1 MPDVNPE
8 MSTPH
13 PQGAAIASGSNAV
26 SDRAAKL
33 PEADLKRETRRSP
46 FKVPDS
52 KSIIVLSERK
62 GRKEE
67 MHKFLALPI
76 DEKTSR
82 DARMVAML
90 RQELGEQEE
99 EEMKNLRQV
108 KSRTVLHQQ
117 TAIRSERKRAMMEQN
132 QIPKESKHDLLAM
145 ERQKAVLEYSLN
157 RKRSEI
163 EEMDKAIMKE
173 EEEQR
178 RLEEFLET
186 EKLRIKEILRERE
199 KKLVEARAFFERE
212 SKARQE
218 KSAAIKKLT
227 AEIGAVTSEF
237 AKQQEVL
244 IEYTRCRDLLWE
256 LSPPEWKEAQKAK
269 ALKVP
274 SPENNDLQSEVSDP
288 GRELPSSGG
297 AGPSSACRDTLST
310 NTELDR
316 DDSEYED
323 EPEMYFTDPQQLLD
337 LVEDLTCKNLTLI
350 QNSARVEE
358 TAKGLRHTMEE
369 TTQEIENEDKH
380 LTLQIE
386 DISTK
391 INEEKARGNKLK
403 QLVDLHVLLKKEDQ
417 DVMWDALVVKVAE
430 VHRSCVGD
438 RISNLSALQ
447 KVANI
452 EKRLVTL
459 LQDLE
464 NVDKE
469 SLEKM
474 RKIKD
479 SEKRSRER
487 EEKLREQEEKQKERM
502 KRNLERST
510 ADSKKVSG
518 RKLMPRSKPFAQKV
532 KVRNV
537 DNTPAEDEMHSYLFT
552 SDD

>member
-1 MPDVNPE
+1 
-8 MSTPH
+8 
-13 PQGAAIASGSNAV
+13 
-26 SDRAAKL
+26 
-33 PEADLKRETRRSP
+33 
-46 FKVPDS
+46 
-52 KSIIVLSERK
+52 
-62 GRKEE
+62 
-67 MHKFLALPI
+67 
-76 DEKTSR
+76 
-82 DARMVAML
+82 
-90 RQELGEQEE
+90 
-99 EEMKNLRQV
+99 
-108 KSRTVLHQQ
+108 
-117 TAIRSERKRAMMEQN
+117 
-132 QIPKESKHDLLAM
+132 M

-274 SPENNDLQSEVSDP
+274 SPENNVFLTPRSALLKFAERGFRSRPRAAFQWRGRAVLSLQGHTNECLSVGANS
-288 GRELPSSGG
+288 GVQTLNSIGTTQNMRFSSIYFVRLIQHCLPVK
-297 AGPSSACRDTLST
+297 
-310 NTELDR
+310 
-316 DDSEYED
+316 D

-403 QLVDLHVLLKKEDQ
+403 QLVDLHVLLKKEDQNSQ

-552 SDD
+552 